1 MTSRTWGRLVSGLGV
16 MGSFQMNIIIKN
28 VFGFRA
34 KAETDKK
41 KKPMR

>member
-28 VFGFRA
+28 VFLFGFR
-34 KAETDKK
+34 ETDKK

>member
-28 VFGFRA
+28 VFGFRFR
-34 KAETDKK
+34 ETDKK

>member
-28 VFGFRA
+28 VFGFR
-34 KAETDKK
+34 ETDKK

>member
-16 MGSFQMNIIIKN
+16 MGSFQDEHNHIKM
-28 VFGFRA
+28 FR
-34 KAETDKK
+34 ETDKK